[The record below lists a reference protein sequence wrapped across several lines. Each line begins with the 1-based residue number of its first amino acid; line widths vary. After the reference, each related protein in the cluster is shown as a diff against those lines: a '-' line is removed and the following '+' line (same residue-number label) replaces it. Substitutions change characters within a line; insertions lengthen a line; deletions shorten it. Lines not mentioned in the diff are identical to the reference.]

1 MSGKKA
7 SEFSGEEQQQVIA
20 EFERLTRDAAAVQ
33 PETLRR
39 ILDENAGVEYLQGL
53 GLDGRTDPDTF
64 RACVPLATHDDLEPY
79 IARLADGDTSPVL
92 TAKSITSISLRFVHA
107 CMVLSPCSGSALSL
121 SWSRQS
127 MQLRH
132 DAGEA
137 QVLALQRR
145 AIQADDACVPDLLR
159 LQEQVRALVRYVRV
173 HDT

>member
-92 TAKSITSISLRFVHA
+92 TAKPITSISLRFVQCMHGFVALFRFSAQPFLVSPIHA
-107 CMVLSPCSGSALSL
+107 APA
-121 SWSRQS
+121 
-127 MQLRH
+127 
-132 DAGEA
+132 
-137 QVLALQRR
+137 RR
-145 AIQADDACVPDLLR
+145 RGGASTCPSTTS
-159 LQEQVRALVRYVRV
+159 YSS
-173 HDT
+173 

>member
-79 IARLADGDTSPVL
+79 IARVADGDTSPVL
-92 TAKSITSISLRFVHA
+92 TAKPITSISLRFVHA
-107 CMVLSPCSGSALSL
+107 CMVLSPCSGSALTLAWSL
-121 SWSRQS
+121 GNPCSSGTTQ
-127 MQLRH
+127 
-132 DAGEA
+132 G
-137 QVLALQRR
+137 RR
-145 AIQADDACVPDLLR
+145 KYLPFNDELFKLTMHVYRTSFAFR
-159 LQEQVRALVRYVRV
+159 NRYVR
-173 HDT
+173 